1 MNSGQLVGYCCFA
14 YFQYCDPWQNGW
26 IAARDQIVP
35 YLSLYM
41 FGKVA
46 PGIAGVYLRR
56 VFKSMLRC
64 RLLID

>member
-46 PGIAGVYLRR
+46 PGIAGVYLSQ
-56 VFKSMLRC
+56 VLKLMLRTR
-64 RLLID
+64 RLIG

>member
-46 PGIAGVYLRR
+46 PGIAGVYLSQ
-56 VFKSMLRC
+56 VF
-64 RLLID
+64 